1 MTSFPFKHILFP
13 VDLSKRG
20 EAAVPVVTAWA
31 HHFNAKVTL
40 LHTVQVPIMSYGGPD
55 GYPIVID
62 IPKIEASAKARLERF
77 KIDVPEV
84 NRVIKTGD
92 PAFETV
98 EYAGKNDVDLIMM
111 PTHGYGTFRSLLLGS
126 IAAKVLHDAHC
137 PVWTSAHKE
146 EVPVEGHV
154 DIHNVLCAIELVP
167 ETSALIRS
175 ALELAEAWQA
185 KLRLVHAVPTDEV
198 RPEKYLEG
206 DLRAALIKKAG
217 EEISHLQQD
226 GGTKLDVTIEAGAAS
241 HVVRDAALEC
251 QADLVITGR
260 GKLHAT
266 FGRLRTN
273 TYAIIRDSPCPVLS
287 T

>member
-1 MTSFPFKHILFP
+1 MKTFKHILFP
-13 VDLSKRG
+13 VDLSARG

-31 HHFNAKVTL
+31 QHFNAKVTL
-40 LHTVQVPIMSYGGPD
+40 LHTVQIPITSYGGPD

-62 IPKIEASAKARLERF
+62 IPKIEASASARLERF
-77 KIDVPEV
+77 KLNVPDV
-84 NRVIKTGD
+84 NRVVKMGD
-92 PAFETV
+92 PAFEIV

-126 IAAKVLHDAHC
+126 IAAKVLHDAPC

-146 EVPVEGHV
+146 EVPVEAHV
-154 DIHNVLCAIELVP
+154 DIHSVLCAIELVP
-167 ETSALIRS
+167 EAGALIQS
-175 ALELAEAWQA
+175 ASELAEVWQA

-206 DLRAALIKKAG
+206 DLEAALIKKAE
-217 EEISHLQQD
+217 EEISSLQSD
-226 GGTKLDVTIEAGAAS
+226 AGTKADVMVRGGAAS

-287 T
+287 A

>member
-1 MTSFPFKHILFP
+1 MKNFKHILFP
-13 VDLSKRG
+13 VDLSARG

-31 HHFNAKVTL
+31 RRFNAKVTL
-40 LHTVQVPIMSYGGPD
+40 LHTVQIPISSYGGPD

-62 IPKIEASAKARLERF
+62 IPQIEAGAEARLARF
-77 KIDVPEV
+77 KIDIPDV
-84 NRVIKTGD
+84 NRVIKMGD
-92 PAFETV
+92 PAFEIV
-98 EYAGKNDVDLIMM
+98 DYAGKNDIDLIMM

-126 IAAKVLHDAHC
+126 AAAKVLHDAHC

-146 EVPVEGHV
+146 EVPVEAHV
-154 DIHNVLCAIELVP
+154 DIHTILCAIELVP
-167 ETSALIRS
+167 EAAGLIRS
-175 ALELAEAWQA
+175 ASELAEAWQA

-206 DLRAALIKKAG
+206 DLEGVLIQKAG
-217 EEISHLQQD
+217 EEIAGLQQD
-226 GGTKLDVTIEAGAAS
+226 AGTKLDVTIHAGAAS

-251 QADLVITGR
+251 QADLVITGG

-287 T
+287 A